1 MTQRPIESTGHS
13 RVAVGPA
20 IFPDPNTLPIEKIDE
35 FCDDPDFVTS
45 LARGLAVLLALSD
58 KKRHLSIAQV
68 SYCTGIPRAAV
79 RRSLLTLAKLGFA
92 ACDDTHQFYLRP
104 RVLSFSH
111 AYLSASPIS
120 MLAQPVLDRLSES
133 IGEAC
138 SLAVMDGDDIVYL
151 CRSTSSRIM
160 SPILNVGRR
169 QPAYC
174 TSLGNILLSLLPQQE
189 LDAYLSRVHI
199 LPFTPYAIDSVAKLR
214 VLLDKVR
221 EVGYSFMSQQTVLL
235 LCSLAVPVSDTS
247 GRHVAAIN
255 VIRQGQLLEV
265 DEMTARFLVPLQN
278 AARELGALLT
288 P

>member
-1 MTQRPIESTGHS
+1 MKQRAIESSAQVTQAEDTP
-13 RVAVGPA
+13 V
-20 IFPDPNTLPIEKIDE
+20 FPDPNTLPIEKIEE

-58 KKRHLSIAQV
+58 KRRHMSIAQV
-68 SYCTGIPRAAV
+68 SYCTGIPRATV
-79 RRSLLTLAKLGFA
+79 RRSLLTLSKLGFA
-92 ACDDTHQFYLRP
+92 AFDDTHQFYLRP

-120 MLAQPVLDRLSES
+120 MLAQPILDRLSES
-133 IGEAC
+133 ITEAC

-174 TSLGNILLSLLPQQE
+174 TSLGNVLLAFFSQQE
-189 LDAYLSRVHI
+189 LDTYLDRVQI
-199 LPFTPYAIDSVAKLR
+199 RPYTPYAIDSVPKLR
-214 VLLDKVR
+214 AVLDEVR
-221 EVGYSFMSQQTVLL
+221 KVGYSFMSQQTELH
-235 LCSLAVPVSDTS
+235 LCSLSVPVCDT
-247 GRHVAAIN
+247 RENKVAAIN

-265 DEMTARFLVPLQN
+265 NEMTERFLAPLQN
-278 AARELGALLT
+278 AAKELGSLLS